1 MRFCEVKHVSAK
13 AKKGLRLHNLRQSVE
28 LKTSRWNIHKCPVI
42 VLSTFAYCFAGAQLI
57 FIFRGQT
64 TDFRAAQANNL
75 TGLPFAGLPGELCGL
90 GGWAGLVAGA
100 GLTGGLCA
108 LATGNSLITL
118 VVVPPPSNTPESSS
132 LLDSGSEVGSVVV
145 VEERPGG
152 VESGLGGLG
161 PTSDILGDEGL
172 TRSGDE
178 VLVSATDSPRSG
190 YRQIA

>member
-1 MRFCEVKHVSAK
+1 M
-13 AKKGLRLHNLRQSVE
+13 
-28 LKTSRWNIHKCPVI
+28 
-42 VLSTFAYCFAGAQLI
+42 
-57 FIFRGQT
+57 
-64 TDFRAAQANNL
+64 
-75 TGLPFAGLPGELCGL
+75 
-90 GGWAGLVAGA
+90 AGA

-118 VVVPPPSNTPESSS
+118 VVVPPPSNTPESSN
-132 LLDSGSEVGSVVV
+132 LLESGSEVGSVLVVVVVV

-190 YRQIA
+190 YREIA